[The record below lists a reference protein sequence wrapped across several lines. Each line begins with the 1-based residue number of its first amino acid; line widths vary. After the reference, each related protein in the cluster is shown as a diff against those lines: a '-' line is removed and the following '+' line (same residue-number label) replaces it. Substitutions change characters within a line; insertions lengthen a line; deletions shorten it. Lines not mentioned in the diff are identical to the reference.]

1 MIILGIHDGHNSG
14 ATIVKDGK
22 ILASVLEER
31 LTRKK
36 NETGFPKKSIMSC
49 LKICGIKKNDLEKV
63 VYASNFMHDSKYLK
77 NPLDWYKVGIKQ
89 QIEDSKKSKNYEKII
104 FYHRRNDRIEKVE
117 KLLGTHRNNISFLD
131 HHLCHISAGYYCSDF
146 PKNKK
151 ILAISSD
158 GSGDNLSGSVYV
170 CKNNILS
177 RLSFTKR
184 SASLGKIYSRVTALL
199 GFKPWEHE
207 YKIMGM
213 APHANYKLSKS
224 LKERVFDKLIAVDK
238 KSLKLVLK
246 SKLSMNYCYKYL
258 AENLQ
263 GERIDTVSGALQMF
277 TEEILEKL
285 VDSAVKKTKISS
297 VILSGGVF
305 MNVKANHVISKNKKI
320 KKLFV
325 MPSCA
330 DESLSIGAALHL
342 YYQNY
347 SKKNYSRSILKNIYL
362 GNEFDKHSELK
373 ELKKI
378 KSKNKFKIILKN
390 LNSEAASLLSKGKVV
405 ARSCGRSEWG
415 ARSLGNRSILAR
427 SDNYNM
433 VNQINEKIK
442 NRDFWMPFAP
452 IIQDKFKKRYLIN
465 KRNFTNPSFMTM
477 TYESNSKYYN
487 EIICGS
493 HTKDKTIRAQV
504 LKKSNNPQLY
514 DLFNKYVKKT
524 KLGCMVNTSFNLHG
538 FPLVDSPKDAIYVF
552 LNSEIDALLLNNYL
566 IVKKHKI

>member
-1 MIILGIHDGHNSG
+1 
-14 ATIVKDGK
+14 
-22 ILASVLEER
+22 
-31 LTRKK
+31 
-36 NETGFPKKSIMSC
+36 
-49 LKICGIKKNDLEKV
+49 
-63 VYASNFMHDSKYLK
+63 
-77 NPLDWYKVGIKQ
+77 
-89 QIEDSKKSKNYEKII
+89 
-104 FYHRRNDRIEKVE
+104 
-117 KLLGTHRNNISFLD
+117 
-131 HHLCHISAGYYCSDF
+131 
-146 PKNKK
+146 
-151 ILAISSD
+151 
-158 GSGDNLSGSVYV
+158 
-170 CKNNILS
+170 
-177 RLSFTKR
+177 
-184 SASLGKIYSRVTALL
+184 
-199 GFKPWEHE
+199 
-207 YKIMGM
+207 MGM

-258 AENLQ
+258 AKNLE

-330 DESLSIGAALHL
+330 DESLSIGAALYL

-347 SKKNYSRSILKNIYL
+347 SKTDYSRSILKNIYL